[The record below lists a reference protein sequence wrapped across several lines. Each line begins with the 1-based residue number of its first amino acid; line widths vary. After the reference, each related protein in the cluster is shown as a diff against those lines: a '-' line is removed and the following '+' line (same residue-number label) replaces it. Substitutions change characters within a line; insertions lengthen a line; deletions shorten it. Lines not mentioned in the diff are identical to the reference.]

1 MYHKVNHILWYGPV
15 EVIPEFNYEFSA
27 QALLTGKCSMK
38 YPAIFLFSFF
48 LFFCNGLV
56 ASREPGFQ
64 AVVEVEEEIYSFV
77 NANNGANPLW
87 CYGNTC
93 IVRYGEEVFASG
105 LETLEGIPPDNNTR
119 WLFFKRDK
127 EGWKLVQKD
136 EKDLTR
142 EPSPLTV
149 LANGQLFLSVNPTL
163 EPGIEATGPFA
174 ISLAEP
180 RLLRFSASEIEA
192 PYKTIVPVWQEKFRF
207 KETTYR
213 SFVADRTGGDMI
225 LFQNESVGENMA
237 VWTYRNAKGD
247 WSRQGNLKYPWGP
260 DYEVPQTIR
269 VCYPA
274 VQLKEREVHLF
285 GVSDIIEPNRTWR
298 EYKLQLTGNK
308 WDYDFRRM
316 FYTWSE
322 DISTGKFNQ
331 WVEVASREET
341 CGWLFPAD
349 LWVAR
354 NDLVHVLWTERA
366 LDERLREKFFPEAK
380 QSHALNYAILD
391 EGKVIFRAPVMHVEE
406 GESEIVPKAGRF
418 HITPDGRI
426 FIFYSLGHKDNGQ
439 HIQATENRIIEVKSN
454 GVFSEPVVLE
464 MKTPLM
470 RFFTA
475 TPRSGSAPSQTLDIL
490 GMLGNTM
497 RYARI
502 RIDDLK

>member
-1 MYHKVNHILWYGPV
+1 MKCLALFIL
-15 EVIPEFNYEFSA
+15 
-27 QALLTGKCSMK
+27 
-38 YPAIFLFSFF
+38 SFF
-48 LFFCNGLV
+48 LFFFNGLG
-56 ASREPGFQ
+56 ASRHPGFE

-87 CYGNTC
+87 CYENTC
-93 IVRYGEEVFASG
+93 IVRHGEEVFVSG
-105 LETLEGIPPDNNTR
+105 LETLEGVPPDNNTR

-127 EGWKLVQKD
+127 EGWKLVHKD

-149 LANGQLFLSVNPTL
+149 LANGQIFLSVNPTL

-174 ISLAEP
+174 RSPAEP
-180 RLLRFSASEIEA
+180 RLLRFLASEIEA
-192 PYKTIVPVWQEKFRF
+192 PYKTIMPAWQEKAGF

-213 SFVADRTGGDMI
+213 SFVADRMGGDMI
-225 LFQNESVGENMA
+225 LMQNESVGENMA
-237 VWTYRNAKGD
+237 IWTNRNANGD
-247 WSRQGNLKYPWGP
+247 WSRQGTLDYPWGP
-260 DYEVPQTIR
+260 DYEEPRTIR

-274 VQLKEREVHLF
+274 VQLRERKVHLF
-285 GVSDIIEPNRTWR
+285 GVSDIIEPNRAWR
-298 EYKLQLTGNK
+298 EYKFQLTGNK

-316 FYTWSE
+316 FYTWTN
-322 DISTGKFNQ
+322 DIRTGQFKP

-354 NDLVHVLWTERA
+354 NGLVHALWTERA
-366 LDERLREKFFPEAK
+366 LDERLREKFFPDAR
-380 QSHALNYAILD
+380 QSHALNYAVLR

-406 GESEIVPKAGRF
+406 GKSEVVPKAGRF

-426 FIFYSLGHKDNGQ
+426 FIFYSLGHKDAGQ
-439 HIQATENRIIEVKSN
+439 HIRATENRMVKVKSN
-454 GVFSEPVVLE
+454 GVFSEPVILDME
-464 MKTPLM
+464 TPLQ

-475 TPRSGSAPSQTLDIL
+475 TPRSGSAPSRMLDVL
-490 GMLGNTM
+490 GMVGNTM

-502 RIDDLK
+502 RIDDSE